1 MTNAE
6 RIAQHQVN
14 LDEWSPENM
23 NYVNGKIQLET
34 IEALFIALV
43 NTIAGQIDPELLDK
57 IDGLRDE
64 IIEYLQ
70 PVNESA

>member
-1 MTNAE
+1 MTNGE
-6 RIAQHQVN
+6 RIAQHE
-14 LDEWSPENM
+14 LKLEEWKSSDM
-23 NYVNGKIQLET
+23 RYVNGKIQLET

-70 PVNESA
+70 PFNEST